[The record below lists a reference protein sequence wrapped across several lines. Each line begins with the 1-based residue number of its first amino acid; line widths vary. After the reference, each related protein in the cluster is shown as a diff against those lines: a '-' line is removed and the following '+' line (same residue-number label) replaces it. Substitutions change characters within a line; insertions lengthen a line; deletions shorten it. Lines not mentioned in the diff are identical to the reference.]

1 MTVDVERLRA
11 DTPGVEH
18 RIHLNNAGAG
28 LMPTQVLDTVVGYL
42 EEEAMYGGYETE
54 ERFADEISAVR
65 TSLARLINAHQGEI
79 ALEDNATRAWD
90 LAFYGVRLR
99 RGDEIITTTTEYVS
113 NLAAYHHRRDRDGV
127 IVSVAPDTADGDVDI
142 EAIESM
148 ISPRTALITLNHV
161 PTSSGL
167 VQPAAGVGEVAR
179 RHEIPFLLDACQ
191 SVGQLPIDIEVIGC
205 DMLSATSRKYLRG
218 PRGAGFLYVRDDFL
232 DRLDPVFVEL
242 ESVASVSPVDYELHS
257 GAHRFET
264 WEKSYANV
272 LGLGTAVDY
281 AMEIGIESTW
291 QRLARLAATA
301 RTELSTIDGVTVRDR
316 GSTLGG
322 IVTFEVEGRQAIEVA
337 ELLSERGINVSIS
350 TASSS
355 PIDMWERR
363 IDDMVRASFHA
374 YNSEDE
380 LEAFVAAIRAMS

>member
-232 DRLDPVFVEL
+232 DRLDTVFVEL

>member
-191 SVGQLPIDIEVIGC
+191 SVGQLPIDVEVIGC

>member
-191 SVGQLPIDIEVIGC
+191 SVGQLPIDVEVIGC

-242 ESVASVSPVDYELHS
+242 ESVASVSPDDYELHS